1 MTQQK
6 PLVKK
11 NILDFSGF
19 VYADPVKEREKDRAK
34 LLGYHLPVI
43 HSLLDLF
50 DLARGSGD
58 AGTKVRV
65 NRPPTRPGTRVCV
78 CDERAI
84 ARRRAGMV
92 ERRGLTPSPPFAS
105 GGTHTYTYIH
115 TRACRADTALPPWT
129 VRPKDAKVDRILDFL
144 DRPVLDGSKKNLAEA
159 AEKKKAKAARKK
171 KAGAKKRKRAAGAAA
186 GRSHGGD
193 EGEEDDD
200 DEDDDVPLIAKLPP
214 KLPSDAKIEAA
225 VTDIVRGSDLNEL
238 TMKGVREQLA
248 ISFKCDV
255 TSKKKLISTYVSAA
269 LEAMRNEGGEE

>member
-1 MTQQK
+1 MRERRC
-6 PLVKK
+6 V
-11 NILDFSGF
+11 
-19 VYADPVKEREKDRAK
+19 PVVDA
-34 LLGYHLPVI
+34 
-43 HSLLDLF
+43 
-50 DLARGSGD
+50 ARNVHATNAQLRKWD
-58 AGTKVRV
+58 V
-65 NRPPTRPGTRVCV
+65 
-78 CDERAI
+78 
-84 ARRRAGMV
+84 ARMA
-92 ERRGLTPSPPFAS
+92 ERRGLTPSLPFAS
-105 GGTHTYTYIH
+105 AGTHTYKH
-115 TRACRADTALPPWT
+115 TRARACRADTALPPWAA
-129 VRPKDAKVDRILDFL
+129 RPKDAKVDRILDFL

-186 GRSHGGD
+186 GRSHGD
-193 EGEEDDD
+193 EEEEEDDD
-200 DEDDDVPLIAKLPP
+200 DDDDVPLIAKLPP